1 MGTLLLYFDV
11 ELVEVLGGGDGED
24 EKRSEIPRSKSFFFA
39 RIETPL
45 LVRVKERS

>member
-11 ELVEVLGGGDGED
+11 ELVEGRGGDGD

-39 RIETPL
+39 RMETPL